1 MVHHLLGIWC
11 NGNTTDFDS
20 VILGS
25 SPSIPAI
32 GIIMNIFKE
41 FHYREVTETLRE
53 IMDGPYKGYVLSN
66 KGALYDKDNKIVPL
80 NQTTHHPTRYI
91 AQEGYTI
98 TLWRLMCYI
107 WLDDLTDFEATPTEQ
122 ECIYNYQ
129 LAKNFWTKYAY
140 LIPNVCRNTE
150 SFYIPLPRL
159 MGFNLKTGK
168 ITRMKIKDRSVFNLG
183 DLSLP
188 TIDADF
194 KALMDNRSTEE
205 HKDNTVKI
213 ENVVELATRYKSLSE
228 ENKTL
233 LEQIAYLTV
242 KQDNLVKE
250 LAEIKE
256 NLTSIL
262 K

>member
-53 IMDGPYKGYVLSN
+53 IMDGPYKGYALSN
-66 KGALYDKDNKIVPL
+66 KGALYDKDNKIVSL
-80 NQTTHHPTRYI
+80 NQTKHHPTRYI

-107 WLDDLTDFEATPTEQ
+107 WLDDLTDFEADTTEQ
-122 ECIYNYQ
+122 KYIYNYQ
-129 LAKNFWTKYAY
+129 LTKKFWTKYAY
-140 LIPNVCRNTE
+140 LIPNVCKNTE

-188 TIDADF
+188 TIVADF
-194 KALMDNRSTEE
+194 KALMSNKSTEE

-213 ENVVELATRYKSLSE
+213 ENVVELATRYKNLSA
-228 ENKTL
+228 ENKDL
-233 LEQIAYLTV
+233 LEQIGYLTA
-242 KQDNLVKE
+242 KQENLTQE

>member
-1 MVHHLLGIWC
+1 
-11 NGNTTDFDS
+11 
-20 VILGS
+20 
-25 SPSIPAI
+25 
-32 GIIMNIFKE
+32 MNIFKAYQ
-41 FHYREVTETLRE
+41 YREVTDTLRE
-53 IMDGPYKGYVLSN
+53 IMDGPYKGYTLSS
-66 KGALYDKDNKIVPL
+66 KGVLYDKDNRIVPL
-80 NQTTHHPTRYI
+80 NQTTHHPTRYTT
-91 AQEGYTI
+91 QEGYTI

-107 WLDDLTDFEATPTEQ
+107 WLDDLTDFEADTSEQ
-122 ECIYNYQ
+122 KYIYNYQ
-129 LAKNFWTKYAY
+129 LTKKFWTKYAY

-168 ITRMKIKDRSVFNLG
+168 ITRMKIKDRAVFALG

-188 TIDADF
+188 TIVADF
-194 KALMDNRSTEE
+194 KALMSNKSTEE

-242 KQDNLVKE
+242 KQDNLTKE